1 MPSQHKLE
9 QYADMLIRAGL
20 NLRPGQ
26 RLLIGPG
33 SFIAGAPLEAAPL
46 VRALVRKAYEAGARY
61 VDVIWDDEDLM
72 LARFQHAPRDSFSE
86 FPTWR
91 AQLTLDYAKKGDAML
106 VIYAQKP
113 DLLAGQDPELIGQVQ
128 KLTNQYMKPVSELIQ
143 RPSTNWLVVSAPTEA
158 WAAQVLPNV
167 PAEERIERLWDIIF
181 KMCRVTDDD
190 PVAGWRDHVRRLLT
204 RADYLNQK
212 QYDALHYTA
221 PGTDLLIG
229 LPPKHIWQSGALTAE
244 NGVLFTANIPT
255 EEVFTLP
262 HRDRINGT
270 LRATKP
276 LSYGGMLMDD
286 FELTFKDGVIVGVKA
301 KQGQQHLE
309 NLLNTDEGARRIG
322 EVALVP
328 HSSPISASGLQ
339 FSNMLYDENAS
350 NHLAFGEAYRFSLEG
365 GQAMSKDEFAAA
377 GGNLSLIHVD
387 FMVGSPQMDIDGILP
402 DGTREPVFRQGEWA
416 FEV

>member
-1 MPSQHKLE
+1 MPSERKLD

-46 VRALVRKAYEAGARY
+46 VRSLVKKAYEAGARY
-61 VDVIWDDEDLM
+61 VDVIWDDEALT
-72 LARFQHAPRDSFSE
+72 LTRFQHAPQESFEE

-91 AQLTLDYAKKGDAML
+91 ANLTLDYAKNGDAML
-106 VIYAQKP
+106 VIYASNP
-113 DLLAGQDPELIGQVQ
+113 DLLAGQDPEKISLVQ
-128 KLTNQYMKPVSELIQ
+128 KLTSKNMKPVSELIQ
-143 RPSTNWLVVSAPTEA
+143 RPSCNWLVVSAPTEA

-167 PAEERIERLWDIIF
+167 PPQERIERLWDVIF
-181 KMCRVTDDD
+181 QMCRVTGDD
-190 PVAGWRDHVRRLLT
+190 PVAAWHDHVRRLLT
-204 RADYLNQK
+204 RSDYLNAK

-221 PGTDLLIG
+221 PGTDLTVG
-229 LPPKHIWQSGALTAE
+229 LPKGHIWQSGALTAE

-262 HRDRINGT
+262 HRDRVNGT
-270 LRATKP
+270 VRATKP
-276 LSYGGMLMDD
+276 LSFGGAVMDG
-286 FELTFKDGVIVGVKA
+286 FQVTFKDGVIVSTSATK
-301 KQGQQHLE
+301 GQEHLE
-309 NLLNTDEGARRIG
+309 NLLNTDDGARRIG

-339 FSNMLYDENAS
+339 FSNILFDENAS
-350 NHLAFGEAYRFSLEG
+350 NHLALGEAYRFSLQG
-365 GQAMSKDEFAAA
+365 GQGMSKEEFAAA

-387 FMVGSPQMDIDGILP
+387 FMIGSGQMDIDGIRD
-402 DGTREPVFRQGEWA
+402 DGGREPVLRGGEWA